1 MWLREWHHIYATSR
15 WLCYEP
21 TILGSLRAMYSQ
33 QLPCESHVHTNG
45 TTKEQLRSLC
55 WRQHGNSPRKKIVS
69 YPRIG
74 PFSVLTHCLAFWCY
88 HWFQAF
94 SKLTIRVRHYEMES
108 ILIGPIFAKSIFYFY
123 WFVVLAYIWSYLY
136 ANFPVKGVAGK
147 CYNIYRVYVIL
158 FLSESMRSFR
168 WTIVTKLLASRWS

>member
-74 PFSVLTHCLAFWCY
+74 AFFSFDTLSSFLVLSLIPGL
-88 HWFQAF
+88 FQIDYTCP
-94 SKLTIRVRHYEMES
+94 SLRD
-108 ILIGPIFAKSIFYFY
+108 
-123 WFVVLAYIWSYLY
+123 
-136 ANFPVKGVAGK
+136 GV
-147 CYNIYRVYVIL
+147 NIDRAHLRQIDFL
-158 FLSESMRSFR
+158 FLLICRTGIYM
-168 WTIVTKLLASRWS
+168 IVSIRQFPRQRSRWQMLQYIPCICHFVFKWVNEILQMDNRNETVSI

>member
-94 SKLTIRVRHYEMES
+94 SKLTGIYMIVSIRQ
-108 ILIGPIFAKSIFYFY
+108 
-123 WFVVLAYIWSYLY
+123 
-136 ANFPVKGVAGK
+136 FP
-147 CYNIYRVYVIL
+147 RQ
-158 FLSESMRSFR
+158 R
-168 WTIVTKLLASRWS
+168 SRWQMLQYIPCICHFVFKWVNEILQMDNRNETVSI